1 MAAYGTLPPPRDGLM
16 QHLASQATHVDSLQ
30 TLSRKLERNT
40 FAPVVCSIL
49 GVVVFMRLGVVVGT
63 LGVYYAV
70 LVISAAFVVTFPTVM
85 SMSALASTG
94 DGVAQAGGGLF
105 NALRHSLGHRLGHMI
120 GLMLYISFGM
130 SAAFYLLEFSELA
143 MVVVRVQDSKI
154 YPLPWNED
162 GSAVT
167 VAVASAILAGLM
179 YGVQVR
185 ITLRALRLAFV
196 LVMVAVACNLLFLSV
211 PNASKRTGMSMAHF
225 RENSV
230 EHTPKMFRQ
239 MFATF
244 FPGFCGVIAG
254 ANLAEYV
261 SERTAARAST
271 AVVRKASQYF
281 LLGVH
286 KALAFSFLVYVGL
299 GFVLAACVR
308 NKVLEKEP
316 FVVPLVVDSVLG
328 VPLIFLGVA
337 STTLSSALSSIKGAS
352 TIFTTLY
359 AQPPQLDAS
368 ELSSMTKEIV
378 PANECLRSPRNF
390 PVERNPSVLAL
401 MCTWILCQTAILC
414 GTVDALIP
422 VDLSSATF
430 HPSFRMYSKWTAFM
444 GCVLSLSAFFLVVS
458 TLFLSVATVL
468 LLGYTAIYRRGF
480 TQFVDE
486 LRLPDHDGRP
496 TLHRQDVIYEQ
507 ILVDEAM
514 APLGSSSPGPSRPQ
528 READAKRIELA
539 ALYVRD
545 AIHGRF
551 LGEEYLVDGMN
562 RMQYK
567 QLFHG
572 LWYIRTANMCVLM
585 ALAFFETPSWCF
597 FLSSCGDHSEVLT
610 WDLPVLPQNISIAIE
625 LACLTFL
632 ALELSMKYKYM
643 GSRVYFVD
651 KWHILQIVFVL
662 ADFVAVVTLLITP
675 EDTSVENFQSDKNDP
690 GTNASKPIVLA
701 PLIRPFIMITMSHR
715 LRAGFS
721 SLLRALPRFADGLIT
736 LIFLIVL
743 YAVLGM
749 VLFVGS
755 TEAGTYF
762 KSFDDACMS
771 LIILLTTANFPDVMM
786 PIYSQARVY
795 SLFFISF
802 LMIGQLLVMNL
813 VFASI
818 YQHYRQE
825 IAERAVG
832 YSAKRKLALQAAFH
846 LLPTERF
853 IFEEDASED
862 ASQIKTVSRT
872 TYNCLVNWLLRPTL
886 SLFRDDEPSHL
897 ENTFIS
903 IDDSSNEPITFD
915 EFVVLIK
922 AFIAR
927 EKESA
932 KVVRELRQP
941 SNYVIIR
948 AVQRFVARGW
958 FDRSV
963 DLIILLNLMAILV
976 EVQAKIHGDVVVSL
990 SWERWMPV
998 FSIVYIVEML
1008 LKIYVFRSGSYF
1020 SSPKNIYDCT
1030 VTLVI
1035 FVAEVSVHTHSSE
1048 VEWQWIRLL
1057 LLFRFLRCLRLLVA
1071 LQALSSMFAIV
1082 VRLIPAFLTLYG
1094 MLGMLMYAYAAVGM
1108 QLFGGK
1114 LVVGDPRLAGI
1125 TYGQANF
1132 YSNNF
1137 NDFASSLTTLFE
1149 LLIVNNWFVTM
1160 EGAVTVTSKW
1170 SRIYFV
1176 SFYVVGVVMVLS
1188 LVVAFV
1194 VETYFEDAARSESP
1208 STSSK
1213 SDTSEDDSDP
1223 NTMDFTT
1230 REPNDPNGRAQRLLR
1245 TRSSTLRMRPRA
1257 DSIYVE
1263 EFL

>member
-1 MAAYGTLPPPRDGLM
+1 
-16 QHLASQATHVDSLQ
+16 
-30 TLSRKLERNT
+30 
-40 FAPVVCSIL
+40 
-49 GVVVFMRLGVVVGT
+49 
-63 LGVYYAV
+63 
-70 LVISAAFVVTFPTVM
+70 
-85 SMSALASTG
+85 
-94 DGVAQAGGGLF
+94 
-105 NALRHSLGHRLGHMI
+105 
-120 GLMLYISFGM
+120 
-130 SAAFYLLEFSELA
+130 
-143 MVVVRVQDSKI
+143 
-154 YPLPWNED
+154 
-162 GSAVT
+162 
-167 VAVASAILAGLM
+167 
-179 YGVQVR
+179 
-185 ITLRALRLAFV
+185 
-196 LVMVAVACNLLFLSV
+196 
-211 PNASKRTGMSMAHF
+211 
-225 RENSV
+225 
-230 EHTPKMFRQ
+230 
-239 MFATF
+239 
-244 FPGFCGVIAG
+244 
-254 ANLAEYV
+254 
-261 SERTAARAST
+261 
-271 AVVRKASQYF
+271 
-281 LLGVH
+281 
-286 KALAFSFLVYVGL
+286 
-299 GFVLAACVR
+299 
-308 NKVLEKEP
+308 
-316 FVVPLVVDSVLG
+316 
-328 VPLIFLGVA
+328 
-337 STTLSSALSSIKGAS
+337 
-352 TIFTTLY
+352 
-359 AQPPQLDAS
+359 
-368 ELSSMTKEIV
+368 MT
-378 PANECLRSPRNF
+378 
-390 PVERNPSVLAL
+390 
-401 MCTWILCQTAILC
+401 
-414 GTVDALIP
+414 
-422 VDLSSATF
+422 
-430 HPSFRMYSKWTAFM
+430 
-444 GCVLSLSAFFLVVS
+444 
-458 TLFLSVATVL
+458 
-468 LLGYTAIYRRGF
+468 
-480 TQFVDE
+480 
-486 LRLPDHDGRP
+486 
-496 TLHRQDVIYEQ
+496 
-507 ILVDEAM
+507 
-514 APLGSSSPGPSRPQ
+514 PLGSFSPGPSRPQ
-528 READAKRIELA
+528 REVDAKRIELA

-562 RMQYK
+562 RMHYK

-610 WDLPVLPQNISIAIE
+610 WNLPVLPQNISITIE

-643 GSRVYFVD
+643 GARVYFVD

-662 ADFVAVVTLLITP
+662 ADFVAVMTVLIIP
-675 EDTSVENFQSDKNDP
+675 EDASVEIFQSDKNGP
-690 GTNASKPIVLA
+690 GTSAAKPIVLA

-795 SLFFISF
+795 SIFFISF

-832 YSAKRKLALQAAFH
+832 YSTKRKLALQAAFH
-846 LLPTERF
+846 LLPTERV
-853 IFEEDASED
+853 FEEDANED

-872 TYNCLVNWLLRPTL
+872 TYNCLVNRLLRPTL

-903 IDDSSNEPITFD
+903 IEDSSNEPITFE

-932 KVVRELRQP
+932 KVVREMRQP
-941 SNYVIIR
+941 SNYMIIR

-963 DLIILLNLMAILV
+963 DLIILLNLVAILV

-998 FSIVYIVEML
+998 FSIVYIAEML

-1094 MLGMLMYAYAAVGM
+1094 
-1108 QLFGGK
+1108 
-1114 LVVGDPRLAGI
+1114 
-1125 TYGQANF
+1125 
-1132 YSNNF
+1132 
-1137 NDFASSLTTLFE
+1137 ASE
-1149 LLIVNNWFVTM
+1149 
-1160 EGAVTVTSKW
+1160 
-1170 SRIYFV
+1170 
-1176 SFYVVGVVMVLS
+1176 VL
-1188 LVVAFV
+1188 
-1194 VETYFEDAARSESP
+1194 
-1208 STSSK
+1208 
-1213 SDTSEDDSDP
+1213 
-1223 NTMDFTT
+1223 
-1230 REPNDPNGRAQRLLR
+1230 
-1245 TRSSTLRMRPRA
+1245 
-1257 DSIYVE
+1257 
-1263 EFL
+1263 